1 MFIKKLA
8 LPILS
13 LGLLSCTG
21 SAFAVTAFTE
31 TFDSGTA
38 NWLNGASAAPTY
50 FATGGV
56 GNSGYISYSPAA
68 FNSGSGGFGDPLQI
82 MFRGN
87 ASADASGDA
96 FVGDWLGGGIIYL
109 TFDVIHNYTDPLNAY
124 ARIAGTGGAGASIA
138 NIYTIA
144 PNTWTT
150 ITIPI
155 TDSNPPF
162 ISYGSSNFNGVFS
175 NVQNLQ
181 FGLYL
186 PANTE
191 FTGLTMG
198 LDNVSVVP
206 EPTSAL
212 LVGFGLGLFSL
223 RRRRSSRD

>member
-1 MFIKKLA
+1 MLIRKLA
-8 LPILS
+8 LTLMS
-13 LGLLSCTG
+13 LGCVSITG
-21 SAFAVTAFTE
+21 SALAVTVFTE
-31 TFDSGTA
+31 TFDSGAA

-56 GNSGYISYSPAA
+56 GDSGYISYTPAP

-82 MFRGN
+82 MFRAN

-198 LDNVSVVP
+198 IDNVSVVP
-206 EPTSAL
+206 EPGSVAL
-212 LVGFGLGLFSL
+212 AGLGLGLLAL
-223 RRRRSSRD
+223 RRSRAARP